1 MRRAT
6 SLKRLPSL
14 ITRPSNR
21 LTLAVAGSRKTQGLV
36 DSCKAAD
43 PCERI
48 LVLTYTS
55 TNQRE
60 LSTRLDRLAGDHPHI
75 EVGGWFSFLLQNFVH
90 PFLPLMFRGR
100 RVEGFDFDSPPQM
113 YATAGSW
120 QRYINEQGE
129 VRRVHLP
136 ELAVRINQAGDGIC
150 LRRLERVYDRILI
163 DEVQDLCGYDLE
175 ILDLLMES
183 EVRLEMVGDI
193 RQAILATN
201 EREAKHKPFMYMRIW
216 NWFQAQGKAGRLVIE
231 QRRETWRC
239 APGIAAF
246 ADSLFGREWG
256 FEPTVSL
263 NQARTDHDGIFLIA
277 PDQVD
282 QYNELHHPLLLRHS
296 KASGKRYDHLDCLN
310 FGKAKGLERPRVL
323 IYPTGDI
330 GKFITKGQK
339 LSDQQAANLY
349 VAVTRARHS
358 VGFII
363 KPPDDTVISV
373 WTPDGGLVD
382 S

>member
-1 MRRAT
+1 MNQ
-6 SLKRLPSL
+6 
-14 ITRPSNR
+14 PSNR

-43 PCERI
+43 PRERI

-55 TNQRE
+55 YNQRE
-60 LSTRLDRLAGDHPHI
+60 LSTRLDQLAGDHPQI
-75 EVGGWFSFLLQNFVH
+75 EVRGWFSFLLQNFVH
-90 PFLPLMFRGR
+90 PFLPLLFQGG
-100 RVEGFDFDSPPQM
+100 RVEGFDFDSPPQT
-113 YATAGSW
+113 YAATGSW
-120 QRYINEQGE
+120 QRYINEQDD

-136 ELAVRINQAGDGIC
+136 ELAVQINQAGDGIC
-150 LRRLERVYDRILI
+150 LQRLERVYDRIMI

-183 EVRLEMVGDI
+183 KVNLEMVGDI

-201 EREAKHKPFMYMRIW
+201 EREAKHKPFMYMKVW
-216 NWFQAQGKAGRLVIE
+216 KWFRAQETAGRLLIE

-239 APGIAAF
+239 APEIAAF
-246 ADSLFGREWG
+246 ADSLFGPEWG

-263 NQARTDHDGIFLIA
+263 NTVRTDHDGIFLIA
-277 PDQVD
+277 PDHVD
-282 QYNELHHPLLLRHS
+282 QYNELHHPILLRYS
-296 KASGKRYDHLDCLN
+296 KASGKQYDHLDCLN
-310 FGKAKGLERPRVL
+310 FGKVKGLERPRIL

-330 GKFITKGQK
+330 GKFITKAKK

-358 VGFII
+358 VGFIM
-363 KPPDDTVISV
+363 KPPKNTVIPV
-373 WTPDGGLVD
+373 WTPDGGLAG